1 MISTRNSIVIMGL
14 FLISA
19 LLFVQS
25 IGWNSITFAQSDTS
39 NNNTIVSNNNNGQ
52 PNFVTEDLF
61 NTKTMTLGSNVKHLV
76 ILIPNEGH
84 HDEGE
89 DNEARFLD
97 QHFVPENAVI
107 NTGTTVSW
115 FNGDVGHE
123 RTINVLNSD
132 GTLLF
137 NTGEI
142 QDSQMSTSHT
152 FTNPGT
158 YEYEAEGDP
167 GVTMEGTITVVEN
180 NNSSIINS
188 SPSNFDTVGVFM
200 VPTQD
205 IDSYLSE
212 ITNAGIT
219 VESTHDFEDLR
230 GGQKG
235 TGDVQTLIIWSTSG
249 KDLTETI
256 SSLSEI
262 SLDLPYS

>member
-1 MISTRNSIVIMGL
+1 MVSTRNSIFITGL
-14 FLISA
+14 FLFSA
-19 LLFVQS
+19 LLFLQS
-25 IGWNSITFAQSDTS
+25 VSGSSIASAQIDT
-39 NNNTIVSNNNNGQ
+39 NNNSTTVNNNQ
-52 PNFVTEDLF
+52 STFVAEDLF

-76 ILIPNEGH
+76 ILVPNEGH
-84 HDEGE
+84 HAEGE

-123 RTINVLNSD
+123 RTINVLNTD
-132 GTLLF
+132 GTSLF

-142 QDSQMSTSHT
+142 QDSQMSASHT

-158 YEYEAEGDP
+158 YNYEAEGDP
-167 GVTMEGTITVVEN
+167 GVTMEGTITIVD
-180 NNSSIINS
+180 NSSS
-188 SPSNFDTVGVFM
+188 TTTPSLGNFDTVGVFM
-200 VPTQD
+200 APTQD
-205 IDSYLSE
+205 IDTYLSE

-235 TGDVQTLIIWSTSG
+235 TGDIQTLIIWSTSG

-256 SSLSEI
+256 SALSEI

>member
-1 MISTRNSIVIMGL
+1 MLSTRNSIFITGL
-14 FLISA
+14 FLFST
-19 LLFVQS
+19 LLFLQS
-25 IGWNSITFAQSDTS
+25 VSGSSIASAQIDTNGNSTIANNINQSTFVA
-39 NNNTIVSNNNNGQ
+39 
-52 PNFVTEDLF
+52 EDVF
-61 NTKTMTLGSNVKHLV
+61 NTKTMMLEGNVKHLL
-76 ILIPNEGH
+76 ILVPNEGH

-123 RTINVLNSD
+123 RTINVLNTD
-132 GTLLF
+132 GTSLF

-142 QDSQMSTSHT
+142 QDSQMSSSHT
-152 FTNPGT
+152 FTTPGT
-158 YEYEAEGDP
+158 YKYEAEGDP
-167 GVTMEGTITVVEN
+167 GVTMEGTITVVN
-180 NNSSIINS
+180 NNSSS
-188 SPSNFDTVGVFM
+188 TSPSSGNFDTVGVFM

-205 IDSYLSE
+205 IGNYLSE

-230 GGQKG
+230 GGQEG

-249 KDLTETI
+249 KDLAQTI
-256 SSLSEI
+256 SSLREI

>member
-1 MISTRNSIVIMGL
+1 MISTRNSILITGL
-14 FLISA
+14 FLFSA
-19 LLFVQS
+19 LLFLQS
-25 IGWNSITFAQSDTS
+25 VSESSIASAQIDTTNNDSTIAVNNSQSTFVA
-39 NNNTIVSNNNNGQ
+39 
-52 PNFVTEDLF
+52 EDLF

-107 NTGTTVSW
+107 NTGTAVSW

-123 RTINVLNSD
+123 RTINVLNTD
-132 GTLLF
+132 GTSLF

-142 QDSQMSTSHT
+142 QDSQMSASHT

-158 YEYEAEGDP
+158 YNYEAEGDP
-167 GVTMEGTITVVEN
+167 GVTMEGTITVVD
-180 NNSSIINS
+180 NSSSTIAPS
-188 SPSNFDTVGVFM
+188 SGNFDTVGVFM

-205 IDSYLSE
+205 IDTYLSE
-212 ITNAGIT
+212 ITGAGIR

-230 GGQKG
+230 GGQEG